1 MDIIIRSLYKD
12 RDIFIRELIS
22 NSADAID
29 KYRYQTLSAG
39 NPVNENEFGI
49 RVKYD
54 REAKTLSVTDTGIGM
69 TKEELIKNLGTVA
82 KSGTT
87 DFVEAALKGG
97 KDGKPGIN
105 LIGQFGVGFY
115 SVYLVAD
122 KVTVVSK
129 HDSDAQHIWQSA
141 ADGAFTVAEDPRG
154 NTLPRGTQVILH
166 IKEDATEF
174 LDEDALTKLITR
186 YSQFIAYPIS
196 IWAKKTVTEEVPV
209 EEEAP
214 VEKEKEE
221 TDDLQVSEDEDEE
234 TAKPKTKTV
243 SKEIHEWKVLN
254 TAKPL
259 WTRNAKD
266 ITEEEYVEFYKSFTK
281 DTNGYLTKIHFNAE
295 GELSFR
301 SILYIPKTADYNLY
315 DKFYEKSTSLKLYVR
330 KVLIS
335 DEFDD
340 FLPRYLNFVKGVV
353 DSDD

>member
-1 MDIIIRSLYKD
+1 MRISVLLFCIFFVFLAKADDADPVPETFTEEQEAAISKNAGTYQFQAEVNRLMDIIIRSLYKD

-196 IWAKKTVTEEVPV
+196 IWAKK
-209 EEEAP
+209 
-214 VEKEKEE
+214 
-221 TDDLQVSEDEDEE
+221 
-234 TAKPKTKTV
+234 
-243 SKEIHEWKVLN
+243 N
-254 TAKPL
+254 C
-259 WTRNAKD
+259 
-266 ITEEEYVEFYKSFTK
+266 Y
-281 DTNGYLTKIHFNAE
+281 
-295 GELSFR
+295 
-301 SILYIPKTADYNLY
+301 
-315 DKFYEKSTSLKLYVR
+315 
-330 KVLIS
+330 
-335 DEFDD
+335 
-340 FLPRYLNFVKGVV
+340 
-353 DSDD
+353 